1 MSQTDIDWN
10 KLPELSRRNFLL
22 AGGAGAAG
30 LLLAACGSNGSSGG
44 PSGAGT
50 KNALGATLPSGA
62 APASAQFYVT
72 PNDSTGASYKAMD
85 FYETVYSRAPGADEF
100 TFPLVRLD
108 SNFNIQP
115 GMATSWSQSSD
126 GASWT
131 FKLRPG
137 IMWSDGREVTAA
149 DFVETLRYSADPKH
163 AWDFTWYWSGV
174 IKNYTEATAGT
185 MPVESIGVKQGV
197 DKYSVVFTTE
207 GPIAFMPAACLY
219 TLPMSAAALAKYGS
233 GVYNLNPSTVVTCG
247 AYTLTKFDPTS
258 EVILGPNHK
267 YTGPFKPNI
276 DYMVNKIYAGGDMLP
291 RFETGEID
299 TVNVTALDLKVA
311 AKNSKM
317 KNLHLYKNPQDF
329 RIVYAFF
336 DVTAKPWSDL
346 KVRQAFAHCVD
357 RDTIVN
363 SLLQPLAIPAYGYL
377 MQGYPFAVQDPL
389 KPLTNYDPKKAQSL
403 LSDAGYPGG
412 KGFPQVT
419 LEWFPTLPGNPESV
433 AQALVANWNKQLGI
447 NIQLQEL
454 DQTTFYKRM
463 NNKPTQINFGL
474 VSYGMDYF
482 DASNMLSVYKGG
494 GRHNW
499 NNAQYDQLLAQGAA
513 ESDKSKRQQIYT
525 QAQELLTGDAPGVFL
540 WHMLYGYYY
549 QSYITGKALAK
560 EKYGFDGLQWPGFG
574 ASATSLEEL
583 FVNSSVSKSGRQ
595 SESGVGT

>member
-1 MSQTDIDWN
+1 MSQTDIDWSR
-10 KLPELSRRNFLL
+10 LPELSRRRFIL

-30 LLLAACGSNGSSGG
+30 LLLAACGSAGSSNG

-50 KNALGATLPSGA
+50 KNAFGVKLPSGA
-62 APASAQFYVT
+62 APASAQFYVI

-85 FYETVYSRAPGADEF
+85 FYETVYSRAPGADQF

-126 GASWT
+126 GLSWT

-137 IMWSDGREVTAA
+137 VMWSDGREVTAA

-174 IKNYTEATAGT
+174 IKNYTQAVAGS
-185 MPVESIGVKQGV
+185 MPVDSIGVTQGA

-258 EVILGPNHK
+258 EVVLGPNSK
-267 YTGPFKPNI
+267 YTGPFKPDI
-276 DYMVNKIYAGGDMLP
+276 DYMINKIYAGGDMLP

-299 TVNVTALDLKVA
+299 NVNVTSLDLKVA

-317 KNLHLYKNPQDF
+317 KSLHLYKNPQDF

-336 DVTAKPWSDL
+336 DVTKTPWSDM

-363 SLLQPLAIPAYGYL
+363 NLLAPLAIPAYGYL
-377 MQGYPFAVQDPL
+377 MEGYPFAIQDPL
-389 KPLTNYDPKKAQSL
+389 KPLTNYDPKKARSL
-403 LSDAGYPGG
+403 MAEAGYPGG

-419 LEWFPTLPGNPESV
+419 LDWFPTLPGNPESV
-433 AQALVANWNKQLGI
+433 AQALVANWNKQLGL

-454 DQTTFYKRM
+454 DQTTFYNRM
-463 NNKPTQINFGL
+463 NAKPTQINFGL

-499 NNAQYDQLLAQGAA
+499 NNAQYDSLLAQGAA
-513 ESDKSKRQQIYT
+513 ESDKAKRQQIYT
-525 QAQELLTGDAPGVFL
+525 QAQELLTGQAPGVFL

-549 QSYITGKALAK
+549 QPYIVGKALSK
-560 EKYGFDGLQWPGFG
+560 EKYGFDGIQWPGFG
-574 ASATSLEEL
+574 ASSTSLEEL
-583 FVNSSVSKSGRQ
+583 FVNSSVSKSDRQ
-595 SESGVGT
+595 SESGIGS